1 MFKEV
6 EIKVVNFNTEAIA
19 DGGFL
24 EGGSEGSGEEV

>member
-19 DGGFL
+19 DGFL
-24 EGGSEGSGEEV
+24 EGGSEGSGEAL